1 MNTLKLEAPW
11 ADVKALMMEAEPMLT
26 EEDLVY
32 QPGEEETLIANVAR
46 KLNRS
51 AEDAKGWIESV
62 SHTTNK
68 AS

>member
-11 ADVKALMMEAEPMLT
+11 ADVKELMMEAEPLLT

-32 QPGEEETLIANVAR
+32 QPGEEDALIASVAR

-51 AEDAKGWIESV
+51 EEDAKGWIESV
-62 SHTTNK
+62 SHTNSK